1 MSRPA
6 KNPAI
11 SFDDA
16 MTIHVLRA
24 EGFTYVELC
33 QLFGDHSSR
42 VSQVLDATLH
52 SGSWEAAL
60 EHLARGHYWHP
71 RIVALILSLGGPAPL
86 IAATRAADP
95 AHRRYQRTLKRIRK
109 ASIPFCRRRQV
120 RLGSAA

>member
-33 QLFGDHSSR
+33 RLFGDNTSR
-42 VSQVLDATLH
+42 VTQVLDGVLH

-60 EHLARGHYWHP
+60 EQLTRGHYWHP
-71 RIVALILSLGGPAPL
+71 RIVALVLNLGGPAPL
-86 IAATRAADP
+86 IVATKAADP
-95 AHRRYQRTLKRIRK
+95 AHRRYQQTVKRIRK
-109 ASIPFCRRRQV
+109 LSIPFCRRRQT